1 MANALHQDGMPAS
14 GGPATPS
21 AAGALADVTGG
32 RTRRTSAPVLV
43 ARLLLL
49 SLAALALVSAFAL
62 ARDRDAARQHSSQ
75 RYVCPMH
82 REVVSAVE
90 GDCPICGMAL
100 ERVSG
105 VGEVAPE
112 VIARSNGFVDSV
124 KLRTVTQFV
133 RAPAWLARGGA
144 VTAVLHRDDL
154 VGLQRGEPAAF
165 FSATAPGV
173 GLPVRLSAGPAAP
186 WDSSTVQV
194 RFQAER
200 AAPASPD
207 TGWIQLAAR
216 PRQLLVVPAS
226 AVLYSGAGAYVLA
239 ASPDGRAFTRRSV
252 EIGRILDSGH
262 VAELAGD
269 RFGAIVVLSGLQ
281 EGERIIAGDAF
292 FLDAER
298 RLQESRGNRAE
309 VTR

>member
-1 MANALHQDGMPAS
+1 MSNAIQMVG
-14 GGPATPS
+14 TP
-21 AAGALADVTGG
+21 DV
-32 RTRRTSAPVLV
+32 RTRRTPALVMV
-43 ARLLLL
+43 ARVVLL

-62 ARDRDAARQHSSQ
+62 ARDRDAVRERSSQ

-82 REVVSAVE
+82 REVVSAVA

-105 VGEVAPE
+105 AGEPDLVA
-112 VIARSNGFVDSV
+112 RRGNGFVDSV
-124 KLRTVTQFV
+124 QLRTVTQLV
-133 RAPAWLARGGA
+133 RGPAWLGPGGV

-154 VGLQRGEPAAF
+154 VGLRRGEPASF
-165 FSATAPGV
+165 FSSAAPGV
-173 GLPVRLSAGPAAP
+173 GLPVRLSAGPGAP

-200 AAPASPD
+200 AELAGPD

-216 PRQLLVVPAS
+216 PRQFLVVPAS
-226 AVLYSGAGAYVLA
+226 AVLYSGAGPYVLA
-239 ASPDGRAFTRRSV
+239 APPDGHTFTRRSV

-269 RFGAIVVLSGLQ
+269 RFGAIVVLSGLR
-281 EGERIIAGDAF
+281 EGERIIAGDTF
-292 FLDAER
+292 FVDAER
-298 RLQESRGNRAE
+298 RLQEARGNPAE